1 MRLGRAQQG
10 GKGLWEEAKGTC
22 GGTGRQRTCLA
33 CPGSSQEAW
42 EQSEEEEE
50 EEEVKEAP
58 DLGGQEVDVRFAL
71 SEMECGA
78 SSHLAIVCMP
88 VATGWRTDPRRPGW
102 KETDHLGGAGA
113 HYNKKVFGVCPQLL
127 AQSSLNPWNALCHM
141 LMG

>member
-58 DLGGQEVDVRFAL
+58 DLGGQEVDVRFAP

-78 SSHLAIVCMP
+78 AVIWPLSACLWP
-88 VATGWRTDPRRPGW
+88 
-102 KETDHLGGAGA
+102 LGGEQTPGDQGGKRQTIWGGRVLIII
-113 HYNKKVFGVCPQLL
+113 KKYLVFVL
-127 AQSSLNPWNALCHM
+127 SSWHRAP
-141 LMG
+141 